1 MFSSITTSFYKSFV
15 FLIIVLNVILYVKCD
30 PLLLTPYIEKGL
42 LSEAKNLSL
51 VKDLPNVKNI
61 ESYSGF
67 LTINKEFNSNLFFW
81 FFPSFV
87 SI

>member
-1 MFSSITTSFYKSFV
+1 MGFCSILLNFILLFDG
-15 FLIIVLNVILYVKCD
+15 IVAKNCE